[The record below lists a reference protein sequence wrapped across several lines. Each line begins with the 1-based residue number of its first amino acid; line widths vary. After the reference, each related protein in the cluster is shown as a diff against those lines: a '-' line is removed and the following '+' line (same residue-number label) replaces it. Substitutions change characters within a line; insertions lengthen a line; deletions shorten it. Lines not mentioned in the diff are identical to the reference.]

1 MATTY
6 STRYNGTTGLPTG
19 GRPLSKN
26 TGPNPDYVVASYAT
40 TDIDEIGEIKYLN
53 TVQCGKEIVFLDISE
68 TTDMDSNGAPT
79 LDMDLYL
86 RTTDKLGAHTDTIL
100 FNAGTFF
107 QAAQTTGAVYRV
119 WCATKVPNSA
129 AGYGHIISKTV
140 AAAATAVAGTFNLYA
155 EVF

>member
-6 STRYNGTTGLPTG
+6 SNRYTSAGVPTS

-26 TGPNPDYVVASYAT
+26 TGPNDDYVEASYAT
-40 TDIDEIGEIKYLN
+40 TDIDEIGEVKYLLS
-53 TVQCGKEIVFLDISE
+53 VQCGRDIVYIDLSG
-68 TTDMDSNGAPT
+68 TTDMDSNGAPA

-86 RTTDKLGAHTDTIL
+86 RTTDKLGNHTDTLL

-107 QAAQTTGAVYRV
+107 QSAQTAGAVYRI
-119 WCATKVPNSA
+119 WCTEPVPNSA
-129 AGYGHIISKTV
+129 SGSAHIISKTV

-155 EVF
+155 KVF